1 MGCGAFFHR
10 HATPPEFRHGVN
22 GGIAGDQDGFA
33 TRIGVL
39 IPGHA
44 HEKKIHQELHSNEM
58 VKTMVGAGTALG
70 ALPASMVAQEIASK
84 LLWPITLAGYT
95 LRAEAIWMVRSPH
108 RRDSQL
114 MSRFE
119 ALIQT
124 TQP

>member
-1 MGCGAFFHR
+1 
-10 HATPPEFRHGVN
+10 
-22 GGIAGDQDGFA
+22 
-33 TRIGVL
+33 
-39 IPGHA
+39 
-44 HEKKIHQELHSNEM
+44 M

-95 LRAEAIWMVRSPH
+95 LRAEAIWMVRSP
-108 RRDSQL
+108 RRQDSQL

-119 ALIQT
+119 ALIET